1 MICVIDYGLSNIK
14 SVCSAL
20 KKLDIR
26 FEVVE
31 KNKSLNNFSGLILPG
46 VGAFNQAMTN
56 LQKIGLDEE
65 IKKQVI
71 LNKKKIMGIC
81 LGMQL
86 LMDESEENVISKGLG
101 LISGKVKKIKNKGL
115 SLPHVGW
122 NNTKILK
129 NNKIF
134 KLIPDNVFMYYVHN
148 YCVHLKNKKNLLAT
162 TDYGIEITSVILG
175 EDHIYGF
182 QAHPEKSQLYGLKIL
197 ENFCKI

>member
-101 LISGKVKKIKNKGL
+101 LISGKVKK
-115 SLPHVGW
+115 
-122 NNTKILK
+122 
-129 NNKIF
+129 
-134 KLIPDNVFMYYVHN
+134 
-148 YCVHLKNKKNLLAT
+148 
-162 TDYGIEITSVILG
+162 
-175 EDHIYGF
+175 
-182 QAHPEKSQLYGLKIL
+182 
-197 ENFCKI
+197 